1 MMMSRV
7 SVTLAAAFVL
17 LGVAAPPAQGD
28 PYAIFNRTQEEWAL
42 QKYPTNLSYDVVVH
56 VVDQGKAL
64 TERYATTYDAV
75 KGTIHV
81 NPISDY
87 ERAHPPDGRGV
98 NFFFFGKQ
106 LNKAA
111 RPIDFMGVP
120 ILEPTY
126 SFGIGPHVVG
136 RQATS
141 QEIVN
146 EIRRQYH
153 DTVRPASSSLSTIA
167 RLVSTNHAYAITYA
181 GREAVRGVDC
191 DHLSLRP
198 TRNPGR
204 NRLRELW
211 IDHATHRTVRA
222 IIGLNFIRGL
232 GTKVPWRIDF
242 GMHSGALYI
251 ASETA
256 LAPVHTEAVL
266 SGESSRTYTVATV
279 AFENL
284 HTQTTFSHLPSF
296 FEPPADGAL
305 LREPDDIGDGVWKEN
320 GGARPI

>member
-1 MMMSRV
+1 MTSRMCV
-7 SVTLAAAFVL
+7 MLAAAFAF
-17 LGVAAPPAQGD
+17 LGVAAPPTQGD
-28 PYAIFNRTQEEWAL
+28 PYAMFNWTQEEWAL
-42 QKYPTNLSYDVVVH
+42 QKYPTNLSYDVVVQ
-56 VVDQGKAL
+56 VVDQGKPL
-64 TERYATTYDAV
+64 TERYATTYDAM

-81 NPISDY
+81 NPISDF

-98 NFFFFGKQ
+98 NIFFLTKQ
-106 LNKAA
+106 LNKST

-126 SFGIGPHVVG
+126 SFGIGPHVLA
-136 RQATS
+136 RKATS

-153 DTVRPASSSLSTIA
+153 DTARPDNSGLKTIA

-181 GREAVRGVDC
+181 GRESVRGVDC

-198 TRNPGR
+198 TRDPGR

-242 GMHSGALYI
+242 GMHAGALYI

-256 LAPVHTEAVL
+256 LAPVHTEASL
-266 SGESSRTYTVATV
+266 GGESSRTYTVATI

-284 HTQTTFSHLPSF
+284 HTQKAFSHLPSF

-305 LREPDDIGDGVWKEN
+305 LREPDDVGDGIRKEN